1 MASGARSRGDSRPR
15 FYDLGPHWSSHIK
28 VEASEELGPKIT
40 NHGQDPSRLFL
51 DLDPSKAICSIT
63 SSLSPCTSSLV
74 HSRWSKKKTEWTSDV
89 AVFLLCRHHGGGPA
103 NLPRWPVKLVYQAT
117 IEIGTCCVT
126 SEDQRGAVS
135 LLSQYGDRAGVAL
148 LLPGR
153 LDGQT
158 HMAPALFLFLFLF
171 SSSSTTYFRGSM
183 FWGAGFRAG
192 EQGPRIT
199 VCRSDGKQGN
209 NWWTYTVG
217 RHSVCV

>member
-1 MASGARSRGDSRPR
+1 MGRILAGCFWTWTLPRQSAPLRHHYHHVHRRLYTRDGA
-15 FYDLGPHWSSHIK
+15 
-28 VEASEELGPKIT
+28 
-40 NHGQDPSRLFL
+40 
-51 DLDPSKAICSIT
+51 
-63 SSLSPCTSSLV
+63 
-74 HSRWSKKKTEWTSDV
+74 KKTEWTSDV

-117 IEIGTCCVT
+117 MEIGTCCVT

-135 LLSQYGDRAGVAL
+135 LPSQYGDRAGVAL

-183 FWGAGFRAG
+183 FWAAGFRAR

-217 RHSVCV
+217 RHSVCVGCVLYTH